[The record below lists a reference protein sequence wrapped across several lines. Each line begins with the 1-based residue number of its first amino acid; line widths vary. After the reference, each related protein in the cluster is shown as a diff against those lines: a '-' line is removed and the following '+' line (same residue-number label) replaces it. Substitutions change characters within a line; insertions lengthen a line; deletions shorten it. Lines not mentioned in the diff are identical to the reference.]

1 LREIQP
7 EKPKAQKKV
16 SLGEKKLTTARKSG
30 FSDVSNAPFA
40 SMGTIYK
47 KISSSTFLS

>member
-16 SLGEKKLTTARKSG
+16 SFEKLTTARKSG
-30 FSDVSNAPFA
+30 FSDVSNTPFA